1 MMDNQVIVNVVS
13 FVLGAVL
20 GGGSA
25 IVMLRAIVAKV
36 KSDAITLDYLEKLY
50 QSIPIEALK
59 TLLRDVVEVGDKVTD
74 GKPNNG

>member
-1 MMDNQVIVNVVS
+1 MDNQVIVNVVS

-20 GGGSA
+20 GGGTA

-36 KSDAITLDYLEKLY
+36 KSDTITLDYLEKLY

-74 GKPNNG
+74 GKPNDG